1 MARKSYSSI
10 LNGYKQKSPANFYTR
25 KKKVER
31 FLAQKFCACIK
42 KLTRKFKEK
51 SIGICTRSVFQS
63 KGLNRHHDFSC
74 KNRRYI
80 AIKSRSRGRRNAI
93 KK

>member
-1 MARKSYSSI
+1 MKRNSYSSI
-10 LNGYKQKSPANFYTR
+10 LKEYKQKSPAKFYTR

-42 KLTRKFKEK
+42 KLNPRFHEK
-51 SIGICTRSVFQS
+51 SIGICTRSVFKG
-63 KGLNRHHDFSC
+63 KGLTRRHDFSC

-80 AIKSRSRGRRNAI
+80 AIKSRSRSHKNAI